1 MSTHTEIFDNMI
13 YVLSQFAQSDKALN
27 TDEVAYR
34 LDMSRRTAQRLT
46 KSLTESGWLGFK
58 KVGCSKLY
66 FANDKTKELF
76 GGAK

>member
-1 MSTHTEIFDNMI
+1 MSTQTEIFDNMI
-13 YVLSQFAQSDKALN
+13 YVLSQFAQSEKALN

-46 KSLTESGWLGFK
+46 KALTEAGWLGFK

-76 GGAK
+76 RGAK

>member
-1 MSTHTEIFDNMI
+1 MSTQTEIFDNMI
-13 YVLSQFAQSDKALN
+13 YVLSQFAQSEKALN

-46 KSLTESGWLGFK
+46 KALTESGWLGFK

-76 GGAK
+76 RGAK

>member
-13 YVLSQFAQSDKALN
+13 YVLSQFAQSEKALN

-46 KSLTESGWLGFK
+46 KALTESGWLGFK

-66 FANDKTKELF
+66 FASEKTKKLF

>member
-1 MSTHTEIFDNMI
+1 MSTHTEIFNNMI

-46 KSLTESGWLGFK
+46 KALTESGWLGFK
-58 KVGCSKLY
+58 KVRCSKLY